1 MELDFKQGMYNINP
15 EPNFNFQ
22 LNRVIMWDSGDLK
35 DVMETAQKIT
45 DNTSWKREMIGLS
58 DNAVAQ
64 NRIFQAI
71 AYYLM
76 GEFFMIDGAPTK
88 TSTIKKLQ
96 NPPLEIKQKA
106 NILLFHHFG
115 PTWPEVTE
123 RNLLCR
129 KSIKM
134 KTSLLPPLPSRTTY
148 HYPQNR

>member
-35 DVMETAQKIT
+35 DVMEIAQKIT
-45 DNTSWKREMIGLS
+45 DNTSWKREMIGPS

-76 GEFFMIDGAPTK
+76 GEFFMIDGAPDKNKYYKK
-88 TSTIKKLQ
+88 T
-96 NPPLEIKQKA
+96 LE
-106 NILLFHHFG
+106 
-115 PTWPEVTE
+115 PTP
-123 RNLLCR
+123 
-129 KSIKM
+129 
-134 KTSLLPPLPSRTTY
+134 
-148 HYPQNR
+148 